1 MTFLI
6 KRFFLCCCIIFL
18 LFIYSCSGSKKTSS
32 AKSTKNTENNGFASE
47 TERLEFDFYFYNG
60 VKEKALDNIQEATKN
75 FRKCVEISPSNP
87 AANYEFGLCLF
98 KLGDIKNAEIFAKQA
113 AKINPENEW
122 YQMFYAQALAASKK
136 FKEASKVFE
145 NLYKK
150 NPDNLE
156 NIENWI
162 TTLIYIPDY
171 KAVLNVYDILEK
183 KIGLNEG
190 IVRQKIRIYNAQNQF
205 SKSESEVK
213 RLIATEPL
221 NVNFQIL
228 LGDLYLENNMDDKAL
243 LTFKQCIALEPNN
256 PYPHLALADY
266 YRKNKNNSEYYAE
279 TKKAFVSDEL
289 DADTKIK
296 IIAPFYNLSKDNKEQ
311 KDFVHELL
319 DLFIQTNPKE
329 ARAYAIKGDF
339 LLQEE
344 KLEEAREQYKLALNI
359 DKNKYSVWNQLM
371 LIDSQLNDNS
381 QLDKDSKQAIE
392 LFPNEPAP
400 YLLNG
405 IANYQLKNYKQTI
418 SILIKGIDF
427 VVQNNAM
434 LAQFN
439 ANLGDAYQNEKQFSR
454 SDSCYEKAL
463 QINPNDT
470 YVLNNYAYFLSL
482 RNTNLDKAEAMS
494 KKSNE
499 LSKAN
504 SSYLDTYAWILYAQK
519 KYSDAKIWMEK
530 ALAVDGNKSPVLL
543 EHYGD
548 ILYQLDMK
556 DLSMEYWI
564 KAKNAGPG
572 ASDFLDKKIQEKRL
586 IE

>member
-1 MTFLI
+1 MIFII
-6 KRFFLCCCIIFL
+6 KRFSFCSVLFLTM
-18 LFIYSCSGSKKTSS
+18 FIYSCSGSKKTTSS
-32 AKSTKNTENNGFASE
+32 KSSKDNENNDFSSE
-47 TERLEFDFYFYNG
+47 KQRLEFDFYFYNG

-75 FRKCVEISPSNP
+75 FRKCVEISPLIP
-87 AANYEFGLCLF
+87 AANYEYGLCLF
-98 KLGDIKNAEIFAKQA
+98 KLGDIKNAEIFARQA
-113 AKINPENEW
+113 VKIDDQNEW
-122 YQMFYAQALAASKK
+122 YQMFYAQTLAASKK

-162 TTLIYIPDY
+162 TTLIFIPDY

-228 LGDLYLENNMDDKAL
+228 LGDLYLENNMDEKAL

-266 YRKNKNNSEYYAE
+266 YRKNKNNAEYFSE
-279 TKKAFVSDEL
+279 TKKAFASDEL

-296 IIAPFYNLSKDNKEQ
+296 ILSPFYNLSKDNKEQ
-311 KDFVHELL
+311 NDFVHELL
-319 DLFIQTNPKE
+319 DLFVLTNPKE
-329 ARAYAIKGDF
+329 AKAYAIKGDF
-339 LLQEE
+339 LLKEE
-344 KLEEAREQYKLALNI
+344 KFAEAREQYKKALEI

-371 LIDSQLNDNS
+371 LINSQLNDNE

-392 LFPNEPAP
+392 LFPNEPVP

-418 SILIKGIDF
+418 NILTKGIDF

-439 ANLGDAYQNEKQFSR
+439 ANLGDAYQNDKQFSK

-463 QINPNDT
+463 QLNPNDT

-482 RNTNLDKAEAMS
+482 RNVNLDKAEAMS

-499 LSKAN
+499 LAFGN

-519 KYSDAKIWMEK
+519 KYSDAKVWMEK

-556 DLSMEYWI
+556 ELAMEYWL

-572 ASDFLDKKIQEKRL
+572 SSDFLDKKIQEKRL

>member
-1 MTFLI
+1 MIYLKI
-6 KRFFLCCCIIFL
+6 KSGFAYCVIFL
-18 LFIYSCSGSKKTSS
+18 LFFYACSG
-32 AKSTKNTENNGFASE
+32 TKNSSKVSQEKGNINSGFSSE
-47 TERLEFDFYFYNG
+47 QQRLEFDFYFYNG
-60 VKEKALDNIQEATKN
+60 AKEKALDNIQEAGKN
-75 FRKCVEISPSNP
+75 FKKCIEISPTTP
-87 AANYEFGLCLF
+87 AANYEFGICLF
-98 KLGDIKNAEIFAKQA
+98 KLGDIKNAEKFASQA
-113 AKINPENEW
+113 VKLSPENDY
-122 YQMFYAQALAASKK
+122 YQMFFAQTLAASKK

-145 NLYKK
+145 KLYKN

-156 NIENWI
+156 NLENWI
-162 TTLIYIPDY
+162 TTLLFIPDY
-171 KAVLNVYDILEK
+171 KAALNVYDILEK

-205 SKSESEVK
+205 SKSENEVK
-213 RLIATEPL
+213 RLIATDPL

-228 LGDLYLENNMDDKAL
+228 LGDLYLENNMDEKAL
-243 LTFKQCIALEPNN
+243 LSFKQCIALEPNN

-266 YRKNKNNSEYYAE
+266 YRKNNKSSEYYAE
-279 TKKAFVSDEL
+279 TKKAFASDEL

-296 IIAPFYNLSKDNKEQ
+296 ILAPFYNLSKDNKEQ
-311 KDFVHELL
+311 NDFVHELL
-319 DLFIQTNPKE
+319 DLFIQSNPKE
-329 ARAYAIKGDF
+329 AKAYAIKGDF
-339 LLQEE
+339 LLKEE
-344 KLEEAREQYKLALNI
+344 KLNEAREQYRKALEI

-371 LIDSQLNDNS
+371 LIDSQLNDNE

-392 LFPNEPAP
+392 LFPNEPVP

-418 SILIKGIDF
+418 SVLNKGIDF

-439 ANLGDAYQNEKQFSR
+439 ANLGDAYQNDKQYAK

-463 QINPNDT
+463 QLNPNDT

-499 LSKAN
+499 LAKAN

-556 DLSMEYWI
+556 ELAMEYWI
-564 KAKNAGPG
+564 KAKNAGQG
-572 ASDFLDKKIQEKRL
+572 YSDFLDKKIQEKRL